1 MGVSP
6 GVPALGMS
14 RTATP
19 PPSNSSPSL
28 LSPPPRA
35 WALAGWALLPLRLF
49 IGATFMF
56 AGMQKLANPNFFDPN
71 SPASI
76 QAQLIASE
84 RVSPIHALTGHLL
97 QFATP
102 LGVLISLSE
111 IAIGLGILL
120 GLWTRIAAVGG
131 AVLSFS
137 LFLTVSFHASP
148 FYTGADIV
156 FFVAFLPFVIAGA
169 GGAPSLDAWIARRAA
184 TEKGMGDPT
193 NYVIAFS
200 AVQDSCGNYQDGR
213 CSALGGAACG
223 AARCPVLGGGRQSA
237 IARKGVDE
245 VDRRAVVIGS
255 TAAAAVGVAGGVIAG
270 AAAGLGRVVGGAPKA
285 KSSTSNL
292 NGGGSS
298 GTTTTTGGAGSG
310 TPSGTKIGP
319 ASAVVVG
326 GAATFTGPNG
336 DPGVVLQPTA
346 GQFVAYDAICPHAGC
361 TVAYS
366 KAADLLVC
374 PCHASE
380 FKISNGDV
388 IAGPSP
394 TGLTKWKVASGPDG
408 QLYIT
413 V

>member
-1 MGVSP
+1 MRP
-6 GVPALGMS
+6 LGMS
-14 RTATP
+14 RTTDAP
-19 PPSNSSPSL
+19 SSNSSPSL

-35 WALAGWALLPLRLF
+35 WALSGWALLPLRLF
-49 IGATFMF
+49 IGVTFLF

-84 RVSPIHALTGHLL
+84 RVSPIHFLTGHLL
-97 QFATP
+97 EVATP
-102 LGVLISLSE
+102 LGIVIALAE
-111 IAIGLGILL
+111 IAIGLGFLL

-156 FFVAFLPFVIAGA
+156 FFFAFLPFVIAGSA
-169 GGAPSLDAWIARRAA
+169 GAPSLDTWIARRAA
-184 TEKGMGDPT
+184 TEKGAGDPT
-193 NYVIAFS
+193 NYVIPFS
-200 AVQDSCGNYQDGR
+200 AVQDACGNFNDGR
-213 CSALGGAACG
+213 CSALGGSACG
-223 AARCPVLGGGRQSA
+223 AARCPVLAGGRTS
-237 IARKGVDE
+237 IIERKGVDE

-255 TAAAAVGVAGGVIAG
+255 TAAAAAGVASIVIAG
-270 AAAGLGRVVGGAPKA
+270 ASAGLGRAIDGAPKA
-285 KSSTSNL
+285 KSSTTDL

-298 GTTTTTGGAGSG
+298 GSTPTTAGGAG

-319 ASAVVVG
+319 ASSVVVG

-336 DPGVVLQPTA
+336 DPGVVLQPKE
-346 GQFVAYDAICPHAGC
+346 GEFVAYDAICPHAGC

-394 TGLTKWKVASGPDG
+394 TGLTKWKVAKGSDG

>member
-1 MGVSP
+1 MG
-6 GVPALGMS
+6 AMS
-14 RTATP
+14 RTAATP
-19 PPSNSSPSL
+19 PSSPSPSL

-35 WALAGWALLPLRLF
+35 WALAGWALLPLRVFL
-49 IGATFMF
+49 GVTFLF

-71 SPASI
+71 SPSSI

-84 RVSPIHALTGHLL
+84 RLSPIHFLTGHLL
-97 QFATP
+97 EFATP
-102 LGVLISLSE
+102 LGVVISIGE
-111 IAIGLGILL
+111 IAIGLGVLL
-120 GLWTRIAAVGG
+120 GLWTRIAALGG
-131 AVLSFS
+131 IVLSFS

-148 FYTGADIV
+148 YYTGADLV
-156 FFVAFLPFVIAGA
+156 FLFAFTPLLIAGA

-184 TEKGMGDPT
+184 TEKGVGDPT
-193 NYVIAFS
+193 TYAIPFA
-200 AVQDSCGNYQDGR
+200 AVQDSCGNYSSGR
-213 CSALGGAACG
+213 CSAQGGAACG
-223 AARCPVLGGGRQSA
+223 PVRCPVLSGGRSSA
-237 IARKGVDE
+237 IERRGADE

-255 TAAAAVGVAGGVIAG
+255 TAAAAAGVAGLVIAG
-270 AAAGLGRVVGGAPKA
+270 ATAGLGRAIDGAPKA
-285 KSSTSNL
+285 KSSTTDL

-298 GTTTTTGGAGSG
+298 GTTTTTSGGSTA
-310 TPSGTKIGP
+310 PSGTAIGA
-319 ASAVVVG
+319 ASAVAVG
-326 GAATFTGPNG
+326 GAATFTAPNG

-346 GQFVAYDAICPHAGC
+346 GEFVAYDAICPHAGC

-380 FKISNGDV
+380 FKVSNGDV

-394 TGLTKWKVASGPDG
+394 TGLTKWKCAKGPDG

>member
-1 MGVSP
+1 
-6 GVPALGMS
+6 MS
-14 RTATP
+14 RTTDA
-19 PPSNSSPSL
+19 PPSNPSPNL
-28 LSPPPRA
+28 LTPPPRA
-35 WALAGWALLPLRLF
+35 WALSGWALLPLRLF
-49 IGATFMF
+49 FGVTFMF
-56 AGMQKLANPNFFDPN
+56 AGMQKLANPNFFDSN

-84 RVSPIHALTGHLL
+84 RVSPIHFLTGHLL
-97 QFATP
+97 EFATP
-102 LGVLISLSE
+102 LGILISLAE
-111 IAIGLGILL
+111 IAIGLGILI
-120 GLWTRIAAVGG
+120 GLWTRIAAIGG

-148 FYTGADIV
+148 FYTGSDIV
-156 FFVAFLPFVIAGA
+156 FFFGFLPFVIAGA
-169 GGAPSLDAWIARRAA
+169 GGAPSVDAWIARRAA
-184 TEKGMGDPT
+184 TEKGAGDPT
-193 NYVIAFS
+193 TYAITFA
-200 AVQDSCGNYQDGR
+200 AVQDTCGNFKSGR
-213 CSALGGAACG
+213 CSALGGSACG
-223 AARCPVLGGGRQSA
+223 AVRCPVLGAGRASV
-237 IARKGVDE
+237 IERKGVDD

-255 TAAAAVGVAGGVIAG
+255 TAAAAAGIATVAIAG
-270 AAAGLGRVVGGAPKA
+270 ATAGIGRVVGGAPKA

-298 GTTTTTGGAGSG
+298 GSTPTTSGGSG
-310 TPSGTKIGP
+310 STSGTKIGP
-319 ASAVVVG
+319 ASAVAVG

-336 DPGVVLQPTA
+336 DPGVVLQPKA
-346 GQFVAYDAICPHAGC
+346 GEFVAYDAICPHAGC

-394 TGLTKWKVASGPDG
+394 TGLTKWKVAKGPDG
-408 QLYIT
+408 QLYLS